1 MCFEEFMW
9 SITFDLATRIYLYT
23 AIGRV
28 SLHIG
33 KEKNFSG
40 NINNYTMPKI
50 GMLSGRH
57 TQQCIIMLYV
67 IEIKV

>member
-23 AIGRV
+23 GRV

-33 KEKNFSG
+33 KEKIFSG
-40 NINNYTMPKI
+40 NINNSTMPKI
-50 GMLSGRH
+50 GMPSGRH